1 MYVHPY
7 RRCQDYPGKQ
17 IGPQT
22 IVNNNL
28 GIIIF
33 LPNNNINIILKDAIN
48 SIRVIKMGPQERTR
62 ARSNLDRKLDAIRA
76 SGILERPQR
85 GWIKA
90 IREALGMTTAQF
102 GRRMG
107 VSQPR
112 AVNVEQAE
120 LTGKI
125 TMESLQRAAE
135 ALNCRLVYA
144 LVPHE
149 SLEAQVEE
157 RARTL
162 AQRHI
167 EAVSHSMALE
177 DQRARD
183 EDTREQLERLIQKLL
198 NAPGSKLWD
207 DR

>member
-1 MYVHPY
+1 
-7 RRCQDYPGKQ
+7 
-17 IGPQT
+17 
-22 IVNNNL
+22 
-28 GIIIF
+28 
-33 LPNNNINIILKDAIN
+33 
-48 SIRVIKMGPQERTR
+48 MGPQERVR
-62 ARSNLDRKLDAIRA
+62 ARKNLDRKLDAIRK
-76 SGILERPQR
+76 SGISERPQR

-120 LTGKI
+120 LTGRI
-125 TMESLQRAAE
+125 TMESLERAAE

-144 LVPHE
+144 LIPHE

-157 RARTL
+157 RARAL
-162 AQRHI
+162 AERDLS
-167 EAVSHSMALE
+167 AVSHSMALE

-183 EDTREQLERLIQKLL
+183 EDMGEQLERLIDKLL
-198 NAPGSKLWD
+198 AGRGSKLWREHD
-207 DR
+207 SFAD